1 MARRPRLLVVAPN
14 WLGDLVMSTSLLDTL
29 SAARDGEA
37 PPEIHVAVRDRWAP
51 LLAGDP
57 RVSGLLIYERE
68 GAHAGW
74 RGAVR
79 LARQWRDGGFDGV
92 FVLPPSLRAAAVARL
107 AGIPRRLGFSGEQR
121 GALLTDALP
130 RPPRCS
136 RHYTEELALLARA
149 WRGEGVL
156 AGPAPLPSLLSP
168 SIPAVAADP
177 AGAPAF
183 PSGPPV
189 WVLSVG
195 TTYGDAKSWPTSAV
209 AAFIDLV
216 VAEAGVRVALIGD
229 PPARQQAERV
239 RAACGV
245 PWGDA
250 PGAAAGCT
258 DLVGRTNLAALTA
271 LLRAAELFVGN
282 DSGPMHLAAALG
294 TPTVGIFGSS
304 SPIWTG
310 PRGARTTVVA
320 VEDFPCHPCFLRTC
334 PEPRFCLETITP
346 RRVLA
351 AARSLLPGREM
362 GETGVWK
369 PLGVTAPQPA
379 RATLFLDRDGVV
391 IRDGDYLRD
400 PRAVALI
407 PGAGAALRKAQAAGF
422 RLIVLTNQ
430 SGLGRGYYTFEEF
443 AAVQKR
449 VDALLAADDVYL
461 DGVYYCP
468 HAPDADCHCRKPRPG
483 LLQAAARHYAWE
495 PSRAWMVGD
504 KVSDV
509 LLARH
514 AGLAALLVR
523 TGKGSL
529 SARAL
534 DPDLRVPVVADLARA
549 VDHVLREAKA

>member
-1 MARRPRLLVVAPN
+1 MSRRPRLLVVAPN
-14 WLGDLVMSTSLLDTL
+14 WLGDLVMSTSLLASL
-29 SAARDGEA
+29 VAAREGEA

-51 LLAGDP
+51 LLEGDP
-57 RVSGLLIYERE
+57 RLHGLLIYERE
-68 GAHAGW
+68 GDHAGW
-74 RGAVR
+74 RGALR
-79 LARQWRDGGFDGV
+79 LARQWREGDFDAV

-107 AGIPRRLGFSGEQR
+107 AGIPRRLGFRGEQR

-136 RHYTEELALLARA
+136 RHYTEELALLAQA
-149 WRGEGVL
+149 WRGGEWSAAPAPTL
-156 AGPAPLPSLLSP
+156 AGKVCSEAAPP
-168 SIPAVAADP
+168 IPP
-177 AGAPAF
+177 
-183 PSGPPV
+183 GPPV
-189 WVLSVG
+189 WVVSVG
-195 TTYGDAKSWPTSAV
+195 TTYGDAKSWPPDAV
-209 AAFIDLV
+209 AGFVELA
-216 VAEAGVRVALIGD
+216 VAEAGARVVLIGD
-229 PPARQQAERV
+229 PPARRLAERV
-239 RAACGV
+239 RAACGA
-245 PWGDA
+245 PWSDDQGTGN
-250 PGAAAGCT
+250 PGTTPGCC
-258 DLVGRTNLAALTA
+258 DMVGRTSLPGLAAL
-271 LLRAAELFVGN
+271 LRGADLFVGN

-294 TPTVGIFGSS
+294 TPTVGLFGSS

-351 AARSLLPGREM
+351 AARSLVPGQES
-362 GETGVWK
+362 GEAGVWK
-369 PLGVTAPQPA
+369 PLGVREPQPV
-379 RATLFLDRDGVV
+379 RPTLFLDRDGVV
-391 IRDGDYLRD
+391 IHDGDYLHD

-407 PGAGAALRKAQAAGF
+407 AGAGAALRKAQLAGF
-422 RLIVLTNQ
+422 RLIMLTNQ

-495 PSRAWMVGD
+495 PARAWMVGD

-514 AGLAALLVR
+514 AGLSAVLVR
-523 TGKGSL
+523 TGKGNL
-529 SARAL
+529 SARDL
-534 DPDLRVPVVADLARA
+534 DPAWRVPTVANLARA